1 MPGKIIP
8 VCLEP
13 IKLKK
18 GFLGSSQKERE
29 QSSFIRHKLDGN
41 YLPPPDL
48 GVFQDNWAGNVQELI
63 RRVKAML

>member
-1 MPGKIIP
+1 MPKKIIP

-13 IKLKK
+13 IKMGK
-18 GFLGSSQKERE
+18 GFLGSTKEERR
-29 QSSFIRHKLDGN
+29 QASFIRAKLDGN